1 MTHHEGNMQNEY
13 NMLYTDSYAV
23 HRFKKQL
30 QKVNLIANITSI
42 ANAIATVTAD
52 HIFGRHT

>member
-1 MTHHEGNMQNEY
+1 MQNEY